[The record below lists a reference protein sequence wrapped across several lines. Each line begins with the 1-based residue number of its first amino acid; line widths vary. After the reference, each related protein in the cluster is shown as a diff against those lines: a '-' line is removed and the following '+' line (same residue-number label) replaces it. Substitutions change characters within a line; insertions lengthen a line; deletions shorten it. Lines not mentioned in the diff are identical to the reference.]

1 MMEIAHAVLLAA
13 GHGLRMRPLTDNTP
27 KPLLKLGHRT
37 LLDHALDRLAEAGLR
52 EVAVSADWQTGRI
65 VAQRP
70 E

>member
-37 LLDHALDRLAEAGLR
+37 LLDHALDRLAEGRPAG
-52 EVAVSADWQTGRI
+52 GGG
-65 VAQRP
+65 
-70 E
+70 